1 MSKVQKLLYM
11 TYFMEKKDKEG
22 KILMTYIVI
31 IILRDMTKT
40 TATRKL
46 IYKCCKSIL
55 SEMLKDVYKV
65 CSQFY
70 TI

>member
-1 MSKVQKLLYM
+1 
-11 TYFMEKKDKEG
+11 MEKKDKEG

-46 IYKCCKSIL
+46 IYKCWKSIL

-65 CSQFY
+65 CGQFY